1 MEINPAVSSIFK
13 FRYEDFKLVGYE
25 PYPHIAAP
33 VAV

>member
-1 MEINPAVSSIFK
+1 MEIDPKVKSILDFK
-13 FRYEDFKLVGYE
+13 YEDFKLVGYN